1 MSSAF
6 GARRFD
12 RSPATAALALGD
24 LAVLTGLLAAGFLR
38 HNESLVEAPV
48 RFADTL
54 APFLVGWV
62 AASLVVGA
70 YSSRARSSVRSAVL
84 VGGATWLV
92 AVVVGAT
99 LRATDLFHGDAPLSF
114 VAVVGGLGL
123 VAFVTWR
130 SVFAAVSD

>member
-38 HNESLVEAPV
+38 HNESIVGAPL

-54 APFLVGWV
+54 APFLVGWI

-70 YSSRARSSVRSAVL
+70 YGSRARRSVRGAAL

-92 AVVVGAT
+92 AVVVGSA
-99 LRATDLFHGDAPLSF
+99 LRSTDLFHGDAPLAF

-123 VAFVTWR
+123 VAFVAWR
-130 SVFAAVSD
+130 SVFAVVSG